1 MITINGEKLE
11 KSEIRLS
18 DYLAEKK
25 YKTERIA
32 VELNGDILPK
42 SQYETTVLKDGDKA
56 EIVSFVGGG

>member
-32 VELNGDILPK
+32 VELNGGILPK

>member
-32 VELNGDILPK
+32 VELNGEILPK

>member
-32 VELNGDILPK
+32 VEINGDILPK